1 MEATILEKENWFA
14 LEQEKVLE
22 KTGANL
28 QVGLTTEEAQKR
40 KAKYGANVIPKRK
53 RKTPHE
59 LFLQQFNQPLVY
71 ILLVASVITAFL
83 NEWVDSAVIF
93 GVVFVN
99 AIVGYLQES
108 KALKAIDALAKA
120 VASDATVLR
129 DGKNNAFLPLN

>member
-1 MEATILEKENWFA
+1 M
-14 LEQEKVLE
+14 
-22 KTGANL
+22 
-28 QVGLTTEEAQKR
+28 
-40 KAKYGANVIPKRK
+40 PKRK
-53 RKTPHE
+53 RKTPIE

-93 GVVFVN
+93 GVVFIN

-129 DGKNNAFLPLN
+129 DGKNNTFLPLN